1 MLAGG
6 GLGDERGNGCFVGGA
21 GCHPGQ
27 GDLFTGYG
35 CGGGFPAQQGA
46 VAPGGTAGV
55 CVDFVFE
62 LGFAGCR
69 QVAVGLAAGF
79 DGVGQGA
86 CQVGQR
92 VDGGLPGAQDVAY
105 GALAGVLA
113 VDVGFEAG
121 LVVAELAL
129 QCGGVEVSHPAF
141 CRVGVCALLGCAEQG
156 LGVEWDG
163 RLQVHAGFEGVLLV
177 AGVQGH
183 PGVGL
188 ALPWGVAGASAGV
201 VLDEGFDPGVLDAQG
216 LGLPAAHQGGGLHP
230 ALAPNLLGGVYG
242 LCAADPVQG
251 LGGGDVYLACG
262 VPRGD
267 VAGAQQG
274 YEQAGG
280 VNGVAGFLVQRVLRA
295 LHAALGGHVVDV
307 VVHPLVDFV
316 GVVAQGLGQGFDGGG
331 KSGPPAA
338 APAGACANATA
349 PEPNRRGQMS
359 RCRIYSQISLYRM
372 WGKRRQ
378 LSIYEL
384 LA

>member
-105 GALAGVLA
+105 GALACVLA

-156 LGVEWDG
+156 LGVQG
-163 RLQVHAGFEGVLLV
+163 YGSGQVHAFLEGVLLV
-177 AGVQGH
+177 AAVQGH
-183 PGVGL
+183 PGVGGAL
-188 ALPWGVAGASAGV
+188 AGGVAGASAGL
-201 VLDEGFDPGVLDAQG
+201 VLDEGFNPGVFDAQG
-216 LGLPAAHQGGGLHP
+216 FGLRARDQGNVVDP
-230 ALAPNLLGGVYG
+230 ALAPDLLGCVDG
-242 LCAADPVQG
+242 LRAAHPVEG
-251 LGGGDVYLACG
+251 LGGGDVYGAG
-262 VPRGD
+262 DVPRGD
-267 VAGAQQG
+267 VARAQQG
-274 YEQAGG
+274 NQQAGG
-280 VNGVAGFLVQRVLRA
+280 VHGVAGFFVERVLRA
-295 LHAALGGHVVDV
+295 LYAALGGHVVDV
-307 VVHPLVDFV
+307 VVHPLVDLV
-316 GVVAQGLGQGFDGGG
+316 GVVAQGLEDRKAPPG
-331 KSGPPAA
+331 KAFTGVCADAPAA
-338 APAGACANATA
+338 
-349 PEPNRRGQMS
+349 
-359 RCRIYSQISLYRM
+359 RIQ
-372 WGKRRQ
+372 G
-378 LSIYEL
+378 
-384 LA
+384 